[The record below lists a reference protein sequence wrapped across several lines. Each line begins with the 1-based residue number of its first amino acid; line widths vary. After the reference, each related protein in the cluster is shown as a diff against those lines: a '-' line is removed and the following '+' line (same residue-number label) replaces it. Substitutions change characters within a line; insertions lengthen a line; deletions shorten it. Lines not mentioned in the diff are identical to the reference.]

1 MDSSDIVYFILSV
14 EGLFFGSC
22 FLILIYLV
30 LRRIEMKKKED
41 FEDRDN

>member
-1 MDSSDIVYFILSV
+1 MDSSDIIYFIISI

-30 LRRIEMKKKED
+30 FRRIDMKKKED
-41 FEDRDN
+41 FEERDN